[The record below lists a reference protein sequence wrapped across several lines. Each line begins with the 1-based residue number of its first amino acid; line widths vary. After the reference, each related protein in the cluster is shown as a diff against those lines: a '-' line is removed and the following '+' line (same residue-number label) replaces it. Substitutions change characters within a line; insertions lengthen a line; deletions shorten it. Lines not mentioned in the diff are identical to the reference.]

1 MRTSKDTF
9 MTAVCLFVT
18 INSQAQHVNPM
29 VVREDSI
36 VHQIQEVVIS
46 GKTKARILREQAMP
60 ITVISMNQL
69 RGTVNGIEDVLA
81 KTAGVTIRSVGGVGG
96 ASRISVRG
104 LEGKRIGFFID
115 ERPMSDNSDYMDLND
130 IPIDMIERI
139 EIYKGVVPAKFGG
152 SALGGAVNIVLRE
165 YPNHYADVS
174 YAIESFNTHKAQ
186 AVAKRNLKNAGI
198 VFGLGGSYTYSDNN
212 YNMEIPDMEGLVVR
226 RNHDR
231 YHKTL
236 AGGSLKA
243 TKWWFDKVEL
253 EPSFIDTYR
262 QIQGITSDIRS
273 ALVKS
278 RVFSVTNN
286 LKKHDFLVEGLDF
299 DMSTS
304 ASYAIYQLIDTAK
317 TWHDWAGNAYP
328 TTSIYGGELNKFASN
343 SKDKKMVVTN
353 KLNLTW
359 LVALQH
365 SLNFNSYLT
374 IVNGYPK
381 DNLRMLSIGRK
392 TQFDSR
398 TRSWVGGLTYDFR
411 TKDDK
416 LLNSFTTRF
425 YHYSTST
432 RKTDVFGSDVRDI
445 HLTKSNFGVNNALRY
460 RFLPVLMGKLSAGY
474 DVRIPTETELLGD
487 GYSVSP
493 ATSLLPERSTSVNLG
508 VLYDLMGHN
517 RSNLQVE
524 INGFYTYMRDMIR
537 FMSGILGGQY
547 QNFGCMRTIGVEWDA
562 KADILPFLYGYMN
575 ATWQDLRDERKT
587 AENSNVPNPTKGK
600 RMPNIPYLLGNAG
613 LEYHK
618 ENLFG
623 GKEQNTRIF
632 CDVSFIEEYLYDFE
646 MTASS
651 QRRIPR
657 STTIDLGF
665 EHSFLGQRLFVS
677 GKIKNLTDAKTMTE
691 FNCPLPGRSFG
702 IKLRYVLK

>member
-198 VFGLGGSYTYSDNN
+198 VFGLGGSYTYSGNN

-226 RNHDR
+226 RDHDR

-508 VLYDLMGHN
+508 VLYDLMGRN

-677 GKIKNLTDAKTMTE
+677 GKIKNLTDAETMTE